1 MSPLENCVR
10 SSQRRLWGNR
20 WLGYLSTCLA
30 LAGLCLVAV
39 VLVQRLWDFPIP
51 LDIAAYVLGGVAV
64 CASCVWTFLKRE
76 STIEAASALDEAA
89 GLRERLS
96 SGHYCAGNDDP
107 FAQAVVADAE
117 RISANISPRMHI
129 RYSMPKSLPW
139 TAGALA
145 LAALMLL
152 ITPGLLLTQIAEAD
166 PVDDAAVEVARLA
179 VDKQMERVRE
189 LAERVPA
196 VEDLLK
202 EVGPIDEKAGGQ
214 LRRPSDVRHVAVK
227 KLDKL
232 EDAVKQKQKEGGYD
246 TARQMKRRLRGL
258 KPPNS
263 NEAPT
268 QQLAKALQ
276 QGDFKKAKEE
286 LMKMREQLATLK
298 KDKDKEFA
306 KALSKQLE
314 DIAKQ
319 IEKLTVDKKL
329 AEKLAQAGLKKKDV
343 ERLLENLSKKD
354 LEQIKKQLEKNGY
367 SQQQIK
373 EMTEKLQQQ
382 QKTKGMASKLA
393 NALKQSSKTGSPG
406 QTGEAMAGMSQAAGQ
421 LGEMESMEAEM
432 AQLDSTMAELQSARN
447 AIDSPCGQ
455 CSGSGQQGGKPCG
468 KCQGQGSGQGQGQ
481 GGKGQGSGG
490 TGGRGKG
497 RGGLSPEQQTA
508 VDFKTERAK
517 VATGKGAI
525 IGQVF
530 FEGEQVKGKIN
541 SELVEVVSAAERD
554 ASDRISRD
562 RIPRQYQKSVK
573 AYFSSVK
580 KITGD
585 NADAQKKAAD

>member
-20 WLGYLSTCLA
+20 WLKYFSTCLA
-30 LAGLCLVAV
+30 MAGFCLTAV
-39 VLVQRLWDFPIP
+39 VLIQRLWDLAIP
-51 LDIAAYVLGGVAV
+51 LDITAYALGGVSLLV
-64 CASCVWTFLKRE
+64 SFIWTFLKRE

-96 SGHYCAGNDDP
+96 SGHYCAGNKDP
-107 FAQAVVADAE
+107 FAQAVVVDAE

-129 RYSMPKSLPW
+129 RYSIPKALPW
-139 TAGALA
+139 TAVSLA
-145 LAALMLL
+145 MAALMLL
-152 ITPGLLLTQIAEAD
+152 ITPGLLLPQVADAD
-166 PVDDAAVEVARLA
+166 PIDDAAVEVTRIA

-189 LAERVPA
+189 IAERVPA
-196 VEDLLK
+196 IEDLLN
-202 EVGPIDEKAGGQ
+202 EAGPIDEMAGGQ

-227 KLDKL
+227 KIDKL
-232 EDAVKQKQKEGGYD
+232 EDAVKNKRKNGGYD
-246 TARQMKRRLRGL
+246 TAKQMKRRLRGL
-258 KPPNS
+258 KPPKS

-268 QQLAKALQ
+268 QKLAKALQ

-286 LMKMREQLATLK
+286 LLKMREQLATLK
-298 KDKDKEFA
+298 NEKDKKFA
-306 KALSKQLE
+306 KELSKQLE

-319 IEKLTVDKKL
+319 IEKLAIDKKL

-367 SQQQIK
+367 SQKQIK
-373 EMTEKLQQQ
+373 EITKKLQQQ

-393 NALKQSSKTGSPG
+393 NALKQASKTGSPG
-406 QTGEAMAGMSQAAGQ
+406 QTGEAMAGMSKAAGQ
-421 LGEMESMEAEM
+421 LGEMESMEAEL
-432 AQLDSTMAELQSARN
+432 AQLDSTLADLQSARN
-447 AIDSPCGQ
+447 AIDSPCSQ
-455 CSGSGQQGGKPCG
+455 CSGSGQQGGKSCG
-468 KCQGQGSGQGQGQ
+468 KCSGSGS
-481 GGKGQGSGG
+481 GKGNGNGGG

-508 VDFKTERAK
+508 VGFKTERAK

-530 FEGEQVKGKIN
+530 FEGEQVRGEIN
-541 SELVEVVSAAERD
+541 SGLVEVVSAAERD

-580 KITGD
+580 KIT
-585 NADAQKKAAD
+585 ADKAQTTKESAD